1 MDPLSASS
9 YNLSAQRDT
18 RLDFTASTKS
28 LSQYEQRNF
37 KNLSPQIIAAVIA
50 TSNHIVVGIALAY
63 SAVLIPQLES
73 SSDIPVTKT
82 ETSWIASVL
91 ALVAPFGSILS
102 GYLMDKWGRIAVLK
116 LSVVPGV
123 IGWVLLATSGSV
135 PMIIIGRIFSGL
147 ASTLSTN
154 PAVVYI
160 TEIARKD
167 MRGSLIALGP
177 TYVSLGMVIA
187 YFKGWLINWRL
198 IAWLC
203 NIYLIIPFCLIFL
216 IPESPIWLISKGRV
230 EEARKALNWFH
241 KYQPQPPNQSKT
253 FAEMQLNLLVK
264 EDETKKSDPQDGG
277 NVIREFLKPTGYKPL
292 LILSGLFFFQQYSGI
307 YIFLFYSVSFFENV
321 GTTVNP
327 YIASILIGVI
337 RLIMSLLNTWMLQR
351 FNRRLLIM
359 ISGSGMAAAMLVS
372 GLFTSWIKDGTTNL
386 TWVPVLFLL
395 FYVVASMVGLLTIP
409 WTMTAELFP
418 LKIRSMAHSISLSVV
433 NMIMFFA
440 VQNYVNMEIA
450 LGGSAGVQWFFSGL
464 SLGAVIFTF
473 VFLPETHRKKLSEI
487 EDYFKHNSIY
497 LGQKT
502 KKETRAVSDNNEI
515 DNLIK
520 HV

>member
-18 RLDFTASTKS
+18 RLDSTASTKS
-28 LSQYEQRNF
+28 LSHYEQRNL
-37 KNLSPQIIAAVIA
+37 KNLSPQVTVIA

-63 SAVLIPQLES
+63 SAVLIPQLENS
-73 SSDIPVTKT
+73 DDIPVTKT
-82 ETSWIASVL
+82 QTSWIASVL

-102 GYLMDKWGRIAVLK
+102 GYLMDKWGRITVLK
-116 LSVVPGV
+116 LSVVPGLL
-123 IGWVLLATSGSV
+123 GWVLIATSRSV
-135 PMIIIGRIFSGL
+135 PMIIIGRVFSGL
-147 ASTLSTN
+147 ASTLSTS

-177 TYVSLGMVIA
+177 SYVSLGMVIA
-187 YFKGWLINWRL
+187 YFKGWLISWRL

-203 NIYLIIPFCLIFL
+203 NIYLVVPFFLLFL
-216 IPESPIWLISKGRV
+216 IPESPIWLVSKGRV
-230 EEARKALNWFH
+230 QEAQKALDWLH
-241 KYQPQPPNQSKT
+241 KYQPRPNNQKS
-253 FAEMQLNLLVK
+253 FAEMTLNLLVK
-264 EDETKKSDPQDGG
+264 EDETKKSEAQGG
-277 NVIREFLKPTGYKPL
+277 DSTIREFLKPTGYKPL

-321 GTTVNP
+321 GTNVNP

-337 RLIMSLLNTWMLQR
+337 RLIMSLLNTWMLKR
-351 FNRRLLIM
+351 FSRRVLIM
-359 ISGSGMAAAMLVS
+359 ISGSGMALAMLIS
-372 GLFTSWIKDGTTNL
+372 GLFTSWIKEGTTDL
-386 TWVPVLFLL
+386 TWVPVVFLL

-418 LKIRSMAHSISLSVV
+418 LKIRSMAHSISTSIV
-433 NMIMFFA
+433 NLIMFFA
-440 VQNYVNMEIA
+440 VQNYVSMEVA
-450 LGGSAGVQWFFSGL
+450 LGGSAGVQWFFAGL
-464 SLGAVIFTF
+464 SLGAVLFTF

-487 EDYFKHNSIY
+487 EDYFKHNTIY

-502 KKETRAVSDNNEI
+502 KETPVSDKNEI